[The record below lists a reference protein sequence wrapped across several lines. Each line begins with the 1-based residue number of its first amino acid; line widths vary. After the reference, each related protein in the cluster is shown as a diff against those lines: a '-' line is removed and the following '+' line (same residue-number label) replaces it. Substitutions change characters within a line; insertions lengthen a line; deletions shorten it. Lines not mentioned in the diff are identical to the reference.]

1 MDLHTIEICAGVGML
16 GEGLRAGLGYL
27 GVTHRTI
34 AYLEREAY
42 AASVLAAR
50 MEEGSLDAAPI
61 WSDLLTFDGQPWRG
75 VVDCIAA
82 GFPCQDLSLAGKRAG
97 LDGARSGLFFNIL
110 DIADACGAW
119 CMLLENVAGI
129 ASATAS
135 VVDEAEGALDE
146 RAAARVLGEL
156 ADRGWHAEWLT
167 LSASDVGASHG
178 RARWFC
184 WAWRELDDAG
194 RVQRRAGHEQD
205 RSRVAEAGGYEAHDW
220 PTDRSSNV
228 AHAERSER
236 RALSVCGTGGQQGH
250 DGGRPEAHG
259 GIGIAGAVLAHAD
272 QQRTHRSGPHGQ
284 QAGCAESALACG
296 CMADPTGHG
305 RNQWRAE
312 SGGEQGRPDVA
323 ECGGAVADTGR
334 QRVGAHQSQ
343 SVSGCSEQANDCADG
358 GELAN
363 TSSPRQQGAELGRSC
378 IGNRGGGQET
388 HGPTSQLCGLFAPGP
403 ADMRW
408 AGILAGSPHL
418 APALEPTFRS
428 VVNGLAFNM
437 DDCRAARLKCVG
449 NGVVPLAAA
458 AAVVMLLR
466 RAGFVKQQPA
476 PVAARNEIK
485 ETV

>member
-27 GVTHRTI
+27 GITHRTI

-42 AASVLAAR
+42 AASVLVAR
-50 MEEGSLDAAPI
+50 MEEGSLDAAPV

-110 DIADACGAW
+110 DIADSCGARF
-119 CMLLENVAGI
+119 LFLENVAGI

-135 VVDEAEGALDE
+135 VVDEAEGALEE

-156 ADRGWHAEWLT
+156 AERGWDAEWLP

-184 WAWRELDDAG
+184 WAWRQPALDNTASPRRDRTGQRPTANSSGGKCLPSAGCAAVVDA
-194 RVQRRAGHEQD
+194 QC
-205 RSRVAEAGGYEAHDW
+205 
-220 PTDRSSNV
+220 T
-228 AHAERSER
+228 ER
-236 RALSVCGTGGQQGH
+236 RALSVCGIGSQQGH

-259 GIGIAGAVLAHAD
+259 GIGIAGAVLA
-272 QQRTHRSGPHGQ
+272 QPKGI
-284 QAGCAESALACG
+284 
-296 CMADPTGHG
+296 G
-305 RNQWRAE
+305 RH
-312 SGGEQGRPDVA
+312 QGRSDAA
-323 ECGGAVADTGR
+323 ECGGAVADTGC

-343 SVSGCSEQANDCADG
+343 SVSGGSEQANDCANG
-358 GELAN
+358 EELAN
-363 TSSPRQQGAELGRSC
+363 TSSPRQQGAELARAC
-378 IGNRGGGQET
+378 TGNRGQEA

-403 ADMRW
+403 ADTRW

-428 VVNGLAFNM
+428 VVNGLAFDM
-437 DDCRAARLKCVG
+437 ADSRAARLKCVG